1 MFAGN
6 GKYIPPP
13 LRIYAGIRFRKSA
26 ILERAEKHFCKD
38 EICGTEMKR

>member
-1 MFAGN
+1 MFAGD
-6 GKYIPPP
+6 GKYIPP
-13 LRIYAGIRFRKSA
+13 LYLCWYCFRKSA

>member
-1 MFAGN
+1 MFAGD

-13 LRIYAGIRFRKSA
+13 VFMLVLLSEKCYTGACG
-26 ILERAEKHFCKD
+26 KHFCKD